1 MTQLKHD
8 LNILNKLQTL
18 GTIMMR
24 ISKRCWK
31 NWYCRTRG
39 KLEVKTEV
47 IRSAINYL
55 HYFWFRLPA
64 PASGDDGQTHWCWRC
79 SPWWHWCYDA
89 VLYDE
94 MAMLATWLW
103 LLFYWWS
110 LLLIKGL
117 LAVGRIVKGCF
128 FIPLGGERWSW
139 WRRCR
144 RRGPRRC
151 GGAEVGSRTS
161 GQLPVFIIGTWWVI
175 RNLSKVPKMIPPS
188 LQWGWRDEERNLS
201 QDWRQS
207 PHLNQS
213 WRFTSF

>member
-1 MTQLKHD
+1 
-8 LNILNKLQTL
+8 
-18 GTIMMR
+18 
-24 ISKRCWK
+24 
-31 NWYCRTRG
+31 
-39 KLEVKTEV
+39 
-47 IRSAINYL
+47 
-55 HYFWFRLPA
+55 
-64 PASGDDGQTHWCWRC
+64 
-79 SPWWHWCYDA
+79 
-89 VLYDE
+89 

-161 GQLPVFIIGTWWVI
+161 DQLPVFMIGTWWVI

-201 QDWRQS
+201 QDWRRSQHS
-207 PHLNQS
+207 NQS
-213 WRFTSF
+213 WRFTSFLWGTFFVSILNLPCFQFTWDVWRWVRGRWWGGPGCRWCSCCARPSLKNIKVIFDFENTGVDVLSWLK

>member
-1 MTQLKHD
+1 
-8 LNILNKLQTL
+8 
-18 GTIMMR
+18 
-24 ISKRCWK
+24 
-31 NWYCRTRG
+31 
-39 KLEVKTEV
+39 
-47 IRSAINYL
+47 
-55 HYFWFRLPA
+55 
-64 PASGDDGQTHWCWRC
+64 
-79 SPWWHWCYDA
+79 
-89 VLYDE
+89 

-161 GQLPVFIIGTWWVI
+161 GQLPVFMIGTWWVI
-175 RNLSKVPKMIPPS
+175 RNLVVMMIKGTENDSSQPAMRVKRRGEKSLAGLTAEPAFKPKLEIYKFLVRNHFCFHFKFILFPIYLRCMTVSPRPMVRGTRLPLMFMLCS
-188 LQWGWRDEERNLS
+188 SVTEKEQSHLWFREYRWGCLIMTEIE
-201 QDWRQS
+201 
-207 PHLNQS
+207 
-213 WRFTSF
+213 

>member
-161 GQLPVFIIGTWWVI
+161 DQLPVFI
-175 RNLSKVPKMIPPS
+175 
-188 LQWGWRDEERNLS
+188 RDMVSDQKLGGDDDQRYRKRFLPACNEGEETRREIS
-201 QDWRQS
+201 RRIDGRA
-207 PHLNQS
+207 
-213 WRFTSF
+213 RI